1 MTTASTRITSHSP
14 VRTLKL
20 KRNGQRTVIRIV
32 FHSTSHQ
39 RFGVP
44 ISGPC
49 PTNRY
54 NYRRRSP
61 KPSLRTCG
69 PITLSRTQSNATRKP
84 NPTRKSR
91 VLLDSP
97 DANKWERA
105 HLTESTTEEEKM
117 KGSIIDD
124 TTAIGKRLD
133 ELTSK
138 QVAVIKTAAP
148 PPRRLPVCLRC
159 DDTGWM
165 P

>member
-1 MTTASTRITSHSP
+1 M
-14 VRTLKL
+14 V
-20 KRNGQRTVIRIV
+20 
-32 FHSTSHQ
+32 
-39 RFGVP
+39 
-44 ISGPC
+44 
-49 PTNRY
+49 
-54 NYRRRSP
+54 
-61 KPSLRTCG
+61 
-69 PITLSRTQSNATRKP
+69 SRTACWPLTGTSNAAARDP
-84 NPTRKSR
+84 DARSSR
-91 VLLDSP
+91 VLSDSP

-105 HLTESTTEEEKM
+105 HLTKSITEEEKM

-165 P
+165 KDGHNWRTCSACCNPLRKPLPDKRVKF